1 MMVGPVFVVAAAEPR
16 EPVVLVEYIYKRR
29 KKNIPGARDADASR
43 APFVVVRCHHDGSRG
58 KRVLT
63 RLGPHLSSLGTL
75 VVVAD
80 TFGRVELVK
89 KKPMAVNRRLGPLHG
104 RYGVSGVCWR
114 KKRLNLI
121 LINKLGS

>member
-1 MMVGPVFVVAAAEPR
+1 MMVPVGPVFVVAAIIAEPR

-29 KKNIPGARDADASR
+29 KKNIPGAQDTDASRAPSASR
-43 APFVVVRCHHDGSRG
+43 APFVVVRCYGSCG

-80 TFGRVELVK
+80 AFGRVELVK
-89 KKPMAVNRRLGPLHG
+89 KKLMAQTTVNRRLGPLHA
-104 RYGVSGVCWR
+104 RYE
-114 KKRLNLI
+114 
-121 LINKLGS
+121 